1 MRTSIM
7 DRHCSTG
14 GAQWVDMAR
23 QKHHPTRHEAT
34 PPAPRPLVA
43 IPLLDR
49 HWAGSV
55 MLARELLQIAGTLR
69 TRSSDVAAGALFD
82 IVLVGLD
89 RRAVASFGG
98 PRLKPE
104 TTIGELA
111 HADVVIVPAQFA
123 PSPETSRADERFG
136 AWLRA
141 LHAQGAVLVSLAD
154 PLLLAKA
161 GLLDRR
167 EATGLVSEREI
178 FRTRFP
184 QVRYLPSRRVV
195 ASGDIVTVCGIGPT
209 PDACAHLVERFHG
222 AALARRFLRHT
233 SAEVLPADEQTALWS
248 ARFKHH
254 PDAQVLAVQ
263 EIVERELHAVPTL
276 AHLAARVGLSERTL
290 SRRLRAATGLALR
303 HYVAELRLERSE
315 FLLRTGDM
323 ALVHIAQD
331 CGYGSASAF
340 SRAFAARHGE
350 GPAGYRRT
358 AQRRTAQ
365 EGDAPQARALPP
377 RAP

>member
-1 MRTSIM
+1 MT
-7 DRHCSTG
+7 
-14 GAQWVDMAR
+14 R
-23 QKHHPTRHEAT
+23 QKRHPKRQPEK
-34 PPAPRPLVA
+34 RPLVA

-69 TRSSDVAAGALFD
+69 ARSTDVAAGALFD
-82 IVLVGLD
+82 IVLVGLN
-89 RRAVASFGG
+89 RRPVASFGG

-104 TTIGELA
+104 TTIAALA
-111 HADVVIVPAQFA
+111 RADVVIIPAQFA
-123 PSPETSRADERFG
+123 PSAETSREDARFG
-136 AWLRA
+136 AWLRTQ
-141 LHAQGAVLVSLAD
+141 HAQGAVLVSLAD

-167 EATGLVSEREI
+167 EATGLLSEREI
-178 FRTRFP
+178 FRSRFP

-195 ASGDIVTVCGIGPT
+195 ASGDIVTACGIGPT

-233 SAEVLPADEQTALWS
+233 STEALPADEQTALWS
-248 ARFKHH
+248 ARYKRHR
-254 PDAQVLAVQ
+254 DAQVLAMQ
-263 EIVERELHAVPTL
+263 EIVERELHALPSL

-290 SRRLRAATGLALR
+290 SRRLGAATGLSLR
-303 HYVAELRLERSE
+303 RYVAELRLERSK
-315 FLLRTGDM
+315 FLLRTGEM

-340 SRAFAARHGE
+340 SRAFAARYGQ
-350 GPAGYRRT
+350 GPAGYRR
-358 AQRRTAQ
+358 AAHRRAAE
-365 EGDAPQARALPP
+365 EGAEGEGVWLQP
-377 RAP
+377 

>member
-1 MRTSIM
+1 MT
-7 DRHCSTG
+7 
-14 GAQWVDMAR
+14 R
-23 QKHHPTRHEAT
+23 QKRHSSRHEPAR
-34 PPAPRPLVA
+34 PAPRPLVA

-69 TRSSDVAAGALFD
+69 TRSTDVVAGALFD

-89 RRAVASFGG
+89 RRPVASFGG

-104 TTIGELA
+104 TTIGALA
-111 HADVVIVPAQFA
+111 RADIVIVPAQFA
-123 PSPETSRADERFG
+123 PRPETSREDERFG

-141 LHAQGAVLVSLAD
+141 QHAQGAVLVSLAD

-233 SAEVLPADEQTALWS
+233 STEALPTDEQTALWS
-248 ARFKHH
+248 ARYKRHRD
-254 PDAQVLAVQ
+254 PQVLAAQ
-263 EIVERELHAVPTL
+263 EIVERELHAVPPL
-276 AHLAARVGLSERTL
+276 AHLAARIGLSERTL
-290 SRRLRAATGLALR
+290 SRRLHAATGLPLR

-315 FLLRTGDM
+315 FLLRTCDM

-340 SRAFAARHGE
+340 SRAFSARYGE
-350 GPAGYRRT
+350 GPAGYRR
-358 AQRRTAQ
+358 AAHRRAAQ
-365 EGDAPQARALPP
+365 EGGPP
-377 RAP
+377 TGATS